1 MTLVDSVSSRAV
13 VAEVWYV
20 VRSILDPRSL
30 VSSAVMSQL
39 LWSVDVEVHGRDFG
53 ASVSGLALDGNS
65 SEVEERASGR
75 VVGVSTGSAVT
86 LARNAPSDNG
96 SAAADVLQVVPV
108 ASFSG
113 VLRVSVLVPSRER
126 VRADLDFW
134 ILPVL
139 EVVRWRHQLRG
150 RARQLAHLGHHEY
163 PDMQPDDRELAAYA
177 WLHSVT
183 SVAPDPTPASD
194 TFVQVGAK
202 QYLQHHSPA
211 TPELSDHAPVGLVGQ
226 RVLPARGLLVVQQRR
241 QLPKTVL
248 RRRNGRMVS
257 SHYAW

>member
-39 LWSVDVEVHGRDFG
+39 LVWSVDVEVHGRDFG

-65 SEVEERASGR
+65 SEVEERASGS

-126 VRADLDFW
+126 
-134 ILPVL
+134 
-139 EVVRWRHQLRG
+139 
-150 RARQLAHLGHHEY
+150 LAHLGHHEY
-163 PDMQPDDRELAAYA
+163 PDLQPDDRELAAYA
-177 WLHSVT
+177 WPHSVT

-211 TPELSDHAPVGLVGQ
+211 TPDLSGHAPVGLVGQ
-226 RVLPARGLLVVQQRR
+226 RVLPAHGLLVVQQRR